1 MNENFRY
8 LVLKSYTDYFISGF
22 EFEDSTFG
30 YSLYQDVDQL
40 NLSLIFILKVN
51 HLLSLFQLK
60 KLKES
65 IEDCTAALAL
75 DEKYM
80 KALLRRAKSYMD
92 LEMFDEAVRDYEAA
106 QR

>member
-1 MNENFRY
+1 M
-8 LVLKSYTDYFISGF
+8 
-22 EFEDSTFG
+22 
-30 YSLYQDVDQL
+30 
-40 NLSLIFILKVN
+40 
-51 HLLSLFQLK
+51 K

-65 IEDCTAALAL
+65 IEDCSAALAL